1 MSTLHDAKTPITP
14 EELAG
19 AEHIEDLKISKD
31 GANVV
36 YVVRPAHK
44 LGEHV
49 ASALWSAETFREESA
64 QQVTSG
70 TYRDYSPS
78 FHPTSSRVF
87 FLSDREDAGGLSQL
101 FSLSLEKSESSVVR
115 ITDLDKEHGVVSYS
129 VSPNGYFV
137 AFIVEVKKPKKD
149 GKDPIVVW
157 REQEQDAYTTLQLI
171 DLRTPLGLRYGA
183 FIILTSSDTIIFL

>member
-1 MSTLHDAKTPITP
+1 MSTLQDTKTPITP

-44 LGEHV
+44 IGEHMV
-49 ASALWSAETFREESA
+49 SALWAADTFQEESA
-64 QQVTSG
+64 RKVTSG

-101 FSLSLEKSESSVVR
+101 YSLSLEASESSVVR
-115 ITDLDKEHGVVSYS
+115 ITDLVKEHGVASYS
-129 VSPNGYFV
+129 ISPNGYFV
-137 AFIVEVKKPKKD
+137 AFTVEVKKAKKD
-149 GKDPIVVW
+149 GKDPIFVW
-157 REQEQDAYTTLQLI
+157 REEEQDAYTTLQLI
-171 DLRTPLGLRYGA
+171 DLREPLGLRYGA
-183 FIILTSSDTIIFL
+183 FLLTLAS